1 LWVKYM
7 NLEDLKT
14 YITQYAPKARTILG
28 RKIEPIGT
36 EYDILEDV
44 VTEVR
49 RLKLA
54 MRDVEIPGI
63 TRSWNENLIQAAVAY
78 FKDKVKKDIMPVQ
91 FAKDDNLI
99 IEPLY
104 RPKIFNMSDFTI
116 TWSGLTPPATIDLL
130 DLADTRGIQPTD
142 RQGAN
147 NPNGYYSARPNTSS
161 DRTIGNS

>member
-63 TRSWNENLIQAAVAY
+63 TRSWNEKPYTSRRSVL
-78 FKDKVKKDIMPVQ
+78 
-91 FAKDDNLI
+91 
-99 IEPLY
+99 
-104 RPKIFNMSDFTI
+104 
-116 TWSGLTPPATIDLL
+116 
-130 DLADTRGIQPTD
+130 
-142 RQGAN
+142 QGQ
-147 NPNGYYSARPNTSS
+147 G
-161 DRTIGNS
+161 